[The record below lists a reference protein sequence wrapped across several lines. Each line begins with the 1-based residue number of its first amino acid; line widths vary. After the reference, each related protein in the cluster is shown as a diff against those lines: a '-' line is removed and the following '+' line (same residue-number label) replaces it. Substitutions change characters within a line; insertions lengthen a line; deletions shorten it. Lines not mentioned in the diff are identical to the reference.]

1 MKRILLLGVL
11 AALTVGC
18 NSFKPVGPII
28 GKNTPK
34 RSAAQPNAVVT
45 SPKDIG
51 AMPTF
56 ADAPAPP
63 APTRNV
69 VPGDVTTEG
78 ANDAAKKL
86 MLELEQ
92 DRKAVAAMPNYTEV
106 SHVPRNG
113 R

>member
-1 MKRILLLGVL
+1 MKRILLLGLLV
-11 AALTVGC
+11 APAVGC
-18 NSFKPVGPII
+18 SSFKPVGPII
-28 GKNTPK
+28 GKNAPA

-45 SPKDIG
+45 SPRDLG

-56 ADAPAPP
+56 ADAPPPP

-86 MLELEQ
+86 MFELEQ
-92 DRKAVAAMPNYTEV
+92 DRKAAAAMPNFTEV

>member
-18 NSFKPVGPII
+18 SSFKPVGPII
-28 GKNTPK
+28 GKNAPS
-34 RSAAQPNAVVT
+34 RSATQPNTVVT
-45 SPKDIG
+45 TPKDIG

-69 VPGDVTTEG
+69 VPGDVTADG